1 MIYNTGSTSQKNRRK
16 KKVERAGKVATFAN
30 FARSLQPPRT
40 YVNWSMSNTLVN
52 IPDGI
57 FHANNFADPLFSLVA
72 TATRASSLPIPDSLL
87 EGWLLLKKSVPGL
100 GLLWYP
106 SDCDAYSSISD
117 LAVIDSPGNGCVL
130 FETYRMRMGY
140 DAVRCTR
147 CCAQWRGGTQE
158 RPLMGCEHL
167 HYYLNPPGMCE

>member
-1 MIYNTGSTSQKNRRK
+1 MIYNTGSTSQKNG
-16 KKVERAGKVATFAN
+16 KKVRRTGQVATSAD
-30 FARSLQPPRT
+30 FARPLRASRT
-40 YVNWSMSNTLVN
+40 YVFWSISDTLVN
-52 IPDGI
+52 IPGGK

-87 EGWLLLKKSVPGL
+87 DGWLLLKKSVPGL

-117 LAVIDSPGNGCVL
+117 LAVIDSSGNGCVL

-140 DAVRCTR
+140 DAARCTR
-147 CCAQWRGGTQE
+147 CCAQWQGGTQE
-158 RPLMGCEHL
+158 MPLMGYELL
-167 HYYLNPPGMCE
+167 HYCLNPPGMFE